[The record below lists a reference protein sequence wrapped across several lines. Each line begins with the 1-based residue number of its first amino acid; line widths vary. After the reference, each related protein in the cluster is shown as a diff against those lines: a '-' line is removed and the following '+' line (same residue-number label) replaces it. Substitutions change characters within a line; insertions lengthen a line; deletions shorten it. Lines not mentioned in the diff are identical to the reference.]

1 MADRSRSD
9 LGAQERAILDLL
21 TADPFA
27 GQQEIATALGLA
39 RPTVAA
45 HIAALM
51 RKGRIL
57 GRGYVFP
64 RAQRIFCLGG
74 ATIDRK
80 YCAPRPL
87 VRGTSNPV
95 TGHRSF
101 GGVARNVAETL
112 ARLGVETSLMTIVG
126 DDENGRSI
134 LRQLR
139 DLGVDTTQVAVT
151 AERMT
156 AEYAAILAPDSNLE
170 LGVADMAIFDL
181 LGSADLDRVW
191 PHLAAASWV
200 FADCNL
206 PGELIAALV
215 ARKATARFRLAVDVV
230 STHKAARLPRDLSGI
245 DLLFLNH
252 DEAIAYF
259 AHARRPPPASPE
271 AAARALRAAGAR
283 QVVLTRGA
291 DGVLLASGG
300 RIARRAAVAAAPVD
314 VTGAGDAMI
323 AVTLYRLLSGATL
336 DEAAASGL
344 AMAAMTTE
352 SEATVLPNLSPQL
365 VAEACR
371 RRPRPARRRRP

>member
-1 MADRSRSD
+1 MADRSRTD
-9 LGAQERAILDLL
+9 LGAQERAILELL
-21 TADPFA
+21 TANPFA
-27 GQQEIATALGLA
+27 GQQEIASALGLA

-45 HIAALM
+45 HVAALI

-64 RAQRIFCLGG
+64 RAERIFCCGG

-80 YCAPRPL
+80 YCAPRDL
-87 VRGTSNPV
+87 VQGTSNPV

-156 AEYAAILAPDSNLE
+156 AEYAAILAPDSNLV

-181 LGSADLDRVW
+181 LGTADLDRVW
-191 PHLAAASWV
+191 SHLASASWV

-206 PGELIAALV
+206 PGDLIAALA
-215 ARKATARFRLAVDVV
+215 ARRPTARFRLAIDTV
-230 STHKAARLPRDLSGI
+230 STHKAERLPRDLSGI

-252 DEAIAYF
+252 DEALAYF
-259 AHARRPPPASPE
+259 AHTRRRRPATPE
-271 AAARALRAAGAR
+271 AAARALCDAGAR
-283 QVVLTRGA
+283 SVVLTRGA
-291 DGVLLASGG
+291 EGVLLASDG
-300 RIARRAAVAAAPVD
+300 RITHRPAIAAEPVD

-323 AVTLYRLLSGATL
+323 AVTLYRLLSGASL
-336 DEAAASGL
+336 HDAAGSGL
-344 AMAAMTTE
+344 VMAAMTTE

-365 VAEACR
+365 VAETCR
-371 RRPRPARRRRP
+371 RRARTARKARA

>member
-1 MADRSRSD
+1 MADRSRPD
-9 LGAQERAILDLL
+9 LGAQERAILELL
-21 TADPFA
+21 TANPFA
-27 GQQEIATALGLA
+27 GQQEIAAALGLA

-45 HIAALM
+45 HISALI

-64 RAQRIFCLGG
+64 RAQRIFCCGG

-80 YCAPRPL
+80 YCAPKAL
-87 VRGTSNPV
+87 VQGTSNPV

-151 AERMT
+151 SERMT
-156 AEYAAILAPDSNLE
+156 AEYAAILAPDSNLF
-170 LGVADMAIFDL
+170 LGIADMAILDL
-181 LGSADLDRVW
+181 LGTADLDRVW

-206 PGELIAALV
+206 SGDLIAALA
-215 ARKATARFRLAVDVV
+215 ARRATAQYRLAIDTV
-230 STHKAARLPRDLSGI
+230 STHKAERLPRDLSGI
-245 DLLFLNH
+245 DLLFLNM
-252 DEAIAYF
+252 DEALAYL
-259 AHARRPPPASPE
+259 AHTRRRRPATPE
-271 AAARALRAAGAR
+271 DAARTLCAAGAKA
-283 QVVLTRGA
+283 VVLTRGA
-291 DGVLLASGG
+291 EGVVLAETD
-300 RIARRAAVAAAPVD
+300 RVRHRPAVAATPVD

-323 AVTLYRLLSGATL
+323 AVTLYRLLSGDSL
-336 DEAAASGL
+336 DDAAASGL
-344 AMAAMTTE
+344 AMAALTTE

-365 VAEACR
+365 VAQTCR
-371 RRPRPARRRRP
+371 RRARPARRARA